1 MVQPA
6 AFRDNRARGLLLAS
20 AGAGVVVASLGVTV
34 REPGLELR
42 SPQRAVAP
50 AGPLLRTVGV
60 AAHPIALIDD
70 APTGRVFVFSRT
82 TAESDTTSGES
93 RITVL
98 DAGSGRVVR
107 AFSLGHR
114 AFVPT
119 TFGEPPAAVDPRTG
133 RVFVPTSR
141 QLGGDGVPEGPG
153 TVTVLDGRSGALLR
167 TLPVGHAPLAVALDG
182 RTRRVFVYN
191 NGYLP
196 TPQST
201 TSADGGLSVLDADSG
216 RQLARFRDEGGEPL
230 VVDERTQR
238 VFALGSSEVDVLDA
252 ATGRRRARVVLSPP
266 DFGDTGYY
274 MTVDERAGRVLVGL
288 EDTLGAPSGRGL
300 DATTGAVVYSLD
312 TQQPQRFVGGPLA
325 VDPRTGHTVWVG
337 LQGTH
342 VDSYDVSTTDTRTGR
357 LVRAGPSAG
366 LGGIGGASFTAAIAT
381 DPAHGRAV
389 LVTVVATVTTGYNK
403 DQVAVIDTGS
413 GRFRRVMELGAGP
426 PAIAVD
432 ERAGRVFVANG
443 GANTVSVLDAA
454 RL

>member
-1 MVQPA
+1 MIQLA
-6 AFRDNRARGLLLAS
+6 AFRDSGARRLLLAS
-20 AGAGVVVASLGVTV
+20 AGVGVAAASLGVTV
-34 REPGLELR
+34 RGPGPHSQPRPR
-42 SPQRAVAP
+42 SPQRAAAP

-60 AAHPIALIDD
+60 AAQPIALVDD

-82 TAESDTTSGES
+82 PDEGDAARGES

-98 DAGSGRVVR
+98 DAGSGRLVHI
-107 AFSLGHR
+107 FSLGHR

-119 TFGEPPAAVDPRTG
+119 TYGAPLAAVDPRTG

-141 QLGGDGVPEGPG
+141 QLGGDGSPEGPG

-182 RTRRVFVYN
+182 RTRRVFVLN

-196 TPQST
+196 TTRST
-201 TSADGGLSVLDADSG
+201 TFVDAGLSVLDADSG
-216 RQLARFRDEGGEPL
+216 HQLARVPDEGGTTL
-230 VVDERTQR
+230 AVDERTQR
-238 VFALGSSEVDVLDA
+238 VFALGGSEVDVLNA
-252 ATGRRRARVVLSPP
+252 LTGRRRARVVLSPP
-266 DFGDTGYY
+266 DFGETGYD

-288 EDTLGAPSGRGL
+288 GDGLGATDGLGL

-312 TQQPQRFVGGPLA
+312 TQQRSVGGPLA
-325 VDPRTGHTVWVG
+325 VDPRAGHTVWVG

-342 VDSYDVSTTDTRTGR
+342 TDGFDVATTDTRTGR
-357 LVRAGPSAG
+357 LVRAGPSES
-366 LGGIGGASFTAAIAT
+366 LGGTGGAGFTAAIAT
-381 DPAHGRAV
+381 DPARGRAV
-389 LVTVVATVTTGYNK
+389 LVIQVEPATYGG
-403 DQVAVIDTGS
+403 DQVEVGDTGS
-413 GRFRRVMELGAGP
+413 GRFRPAMELGAGP

-432 ERAGRVFVANG
+432 ERAGRVFVANA

>member
-6 AFRDNRARGLLLAS
+6 AFKNSGARRLLFAS
-20 AGAGVVVASLGVTV
+20 AGASVVAASLGVTV
-34 REPGLELR
+34 RGPGLELR

-50 AGPLLRTVGV
+50 ASPLLRTIGV
-60 AAHPIALIDD
+60 AAHPVALVDD

-119 TFGEPPAAVDPRTG
+119 NFGAPPAAVDPRTG

-141 QLGGDGVPEGPG
+141 QLGSDGSPEGPG

-182 RTRRVFVYN
+182 RTRRIFVYN

-201 TSADGGLSVLDADSG
+201 TSADAGLSVLDADSG
-216 RQLARFRDEGGEPL
+216 RQLARMPDEDGEPL

-238 VFALGSSEVDVLDA
+238 VFALGGSVVDVLDA
-252 ATGRRRARVVLSPP
+252 ATGRRRARVVFPP
-266 DFGDTGYY
+266 DLGGTGYY

-288 EDTLGAPSGRGL
+288 EDGGLTNGLGL

-325 VDPRTGHTVWVG
+325 VDPHTGHTVWVG
-337 LQGTH
+337 LQGPH
-342 VDSYDVSTTDTRTGR
+342 VDSYGVVTTDTRTGR
-357 LVRAGPSAG
+357 LVRAGPS
-366 LGGIGGASFTAAIAT
+366 GGSGSVAPAVAVDT
-381 DPAHGRAV
+381 AHGHALVVIAV
-389 LVTVVATVTTGYNK
+389 EAGAPSTTYYGPDVVH
-403 DQVAVIDTGS
+403 VIDTRT
-413 GRFRRVMELGAGP
+413 GRQSYSYTLGAGP
-426 PAIAVD
+426 PVIAVD
-432 ERAGRVFVANG
+432 ERAGRVFVANAG
-443 GANTVSVLDAA
+443 VNTVSVLDAA

>member
-1 MVQPA
+1 MVQLA
-6 AFRDNRARGLLLAS
+6 AFRDSGARRLLLAS
-20 AGAGVVVASLGVTV
+20 AGASVVAASLGVTV
-34 REPGLELR
+34 RGPGLGPR

-60 AAHPIALIDD
+60 AAHPIALVDD

-98 DAGSGRVVR
+98 DAGSGRVVHI
-107 AFSLGHR
+107 FSLGHR

-119 TFGEPPAAVDPRTG
+119 TYGAPLAAVDPRTG

-141 QLGGDGVPEGPG
+141 QLGSDGVPEGPG

-182 RTRRVFVYN
+182 RTRRVFVDN
-191 NGYLP
+191 NGYQP

-216 RQLARFRDEGGEPL
+216 RQLARMPDEGGTTL

-238 VFALGSSEVDVLDA
+238 VFALGGSVVDILDA
-252 ATGRRRARVVLSPP
+252 ATGRRRARVVFPP
-266 DFGDTGYY
+266 DLGETGYY
-274 MTVDERAGRVLVGL
+274 MAVDERAGRVLVGL
-288 EDTLGAPSGRGL
+288 EDGGLTNGLGL

-325 VDPRTGHTVWVG
+325 VDPHTGHTVWVG

-342 VDSYDVSTTDTRTGR
+342 TNFYDVSTTDTRTGR

-366 LGGIGGASFTAAIAT
+366 LEGTNGVGFAAAIAT

-389 LVTVVATVTTGYNK
+389 LVTAVTATGYNG